1 MMNVYSKWGMA
12 LALVGATCSMQVS
25 AQAISFGNSDTQDV
39 VFPDMDR
46 AWLKSGA
53 IMDPMHVRSMGL
65 GLTKNQVRSIIQY
78 PHFSEGL
85 FGPKQWDYIFNFKK
99 PDGSYLTCQ
108 YQVHFDEYNKTKG
121 TYWNTPEC
129 ARFVNPA
136 QKQPAHNVS
145 LGADGLFAF
154 GRSGLMD
161 LQPTGR
167 VRLSELAM
175 QIKTGFSKVRQVTV
189 NGYTDR
195 IGNAADNMKLSQAR
209 AETVKQFLVSEGV
222 PASLIQTVGRGASE
236 PVVNCP
242 GPKSPSVIAC
252 LAPNRRIV
260 VSVNGDK

>member
-1 MMNVYSKWGMA
+1 MKRLIMS
-12 LALVGATCSMQVS
+12 LAAIAAIMVGTNAS
-25 AQAISFGNSDTQDV
+25 AQSTADNLIWPDLNSYHVITGDLINPPNVRRVVMGIS
-39 VFPDMDR
+39 
-46 AWLKSGA
+46 K
-53 IMDPMHVRSMGL
+53 
-65 GLTKNQVRSIIQY
+65 KQVRLLLNN
-78 PHFSEGL
+78 PHTSEGL
-85 FGPKQWDYIFNFKK
+85 AGVHEWDYLFSFLTGN
-99 PDGSYLTCQ
+99 GSERISCQ
-108 YQVHFDEYNKTKG
+108 YKVLFDKDMIVTSTHWRDET
-121 TYWNTPEC
+121 C
-129 ARFVNPA
+129 ARFLADKVVNQTHP
-136 QKQPAHNVS
+136 VT